1 MARVLVVDDELQV
14 LRLVGR
20 ILTSEGHEVDL
31 ALDADQA
38 MKIVGMR
45 SPDVIVLDIIMPE
58 TNGLDLCRAIREH
71 TDLAHVPILFLTG
84 AGGIENK
91 IDGFESGG
99 DDYVMKPFDPRE
111 LVLRVNALL
120 RASERYRPPILESGE
135 ISLDPES
142 STALVNGDTVSLTPV
157 EFDLLSYLIKHRGEI
172 VPARKLLREVWG
184 YPGGVGD
191 PSLVRTHIMNL
202 RRKIEADPTHP
213 TLIRTVPRRGYTV

>member
-14 LRLVGR
+14 LQLVGR
-20 ILTSEGHEVDL
+20 ILTSDGHEVDL
-31 ALDADQA
+31 ALDANQA
-38 MKIVGMR
+38 MEIVGMR
-45 SPDVIVLDIIMPE
+45 SPDVIVLDIIMPG
-58 TNGLDLCRAIREH
+58 TNGFELCRAIREH
-71 TDLAHVPILFLTG
+71 SDMTHVPILFLTG

-120 RASERYRPPILESGE
+120 RASERYRPPVLESGE
-135 ISLDPES
+135 ITLYPES
-142 STALVNGDTVSLTPV
+142 GTALVNGDTVSLTPV

-191 PSLVRTHIMNL
+191 PSLVRTHVMNL
-202 RRKIEADPTHP
+202 RRKIEADPTNP
-213 TLIRTVPRRGYTV
+213 TLIRTVPRHGYTV